1 MVAHYKIMA
10 TIIKP
15 GCLPT
20 QWIRYSERRMTEVV
34 CQKMFSLLIAGRIPD
49 GQISRQPVGT
59 SGI

>member
-34 CQKMFSLLIAGRIPD
+34 CQKLFSLLKE
-49 GQISRQPVGT
+49 
-59 SGI
+59 SGGIKLVWKIFVVKW

>member
-34 CQKMFSLLIAGRIPD
+34 CQKMFSLLKE
-49 GQISRQPVGT
+49 
-59 SGI
+59 SGGIKLVWKILVVK

>member
-1 MVAHYKIMA
+1 MA